1 MNARL
6 QTRVA
11 AGLLATGAV
20 LTLWAGGSDPVQTEA
35 PAPAEAPQ
43 PDRGSTE
50 APSTT
55 IITEDDPRWDC
66 RTMGNFICGDGHGN
80 LTIWFQE
87 GDGLAGYDVND
98 PHRPGCFVEPSN
110 TPEGHETIY
119 YAYIS
124 DRTDPLGFEVP
135 CPGQRG

>member
-1 MNARL
+1 MNSTLR
-6 QTRVA
+6 TRA
-11 AGLLATGAV
+11 AVGLFATAAV
-20 LTLWAGGSDPVQTEA
+20 LTLWGEGSQ
-35 PAPAEAPQ
+35 PQ
-43 PDRGSTE
+43 PKLRDRLE

-55 IITEDDPRWDC
+55 IITEDDIYGRWDC